1 MQLKSGLL
9 TIKVF
14 ELTFYI
20 LHSQLI
26 SHCLRVLV
34 GIRVHGELWG
44 LRREPDPVP
53 TGYRVCPLCPCAV
66 VALQLP
72 EAVQA
77 GEQAAQRSG
86 GEHGVPRNREK
97 LCMCLTIA
105 PLELRPVLFSHF
117 VVVEQE
123 SGII

>member
-1 MQLKSGLL
+1 MQLKSSLL

-14 ELTFYI
+14 ELTFCI

-26 SHCLRVLV
+26 SHCLRVLA

-44 LRREPDPVP
+44 LGREPDPVP
-53 TGYRVCPLCPCAV
+53 TGYRVCPLCPCAA

-72 EAVQA
+72 EAVQP
-77 GEQAAQRSG
+77 GEQAAQSSG
-86 GEHGVPRNREK
+86 GDHGVPGNREK

-117 VVVEQE
+117 IVVEQE